1 MARGVNKPKQPK
13 MHKQQKAKSAARP
26 KKVEIKHMSVGST
39 WSKVAGAAP
48 WVGGQSATLAP
59 GSPAAASRRR
69 YRQTKFK
76 SRTRKVIRPR
86 IQKQQ
91 RRSGK
96 PDKQ

>member
-1 MARGVNKPKQPK
+1 MARGIDKPKQPK
-13 MHKQQKAKSAARP
+13 VHKQQKAKATARS
-26 KKVEIKHMSVGST
+26 KKVEIKHMSVGSS
-39 WSKVAGAAP
+39 WNKVAGAAP

-69 YRQTKFK
+69 YRLTKYK
-76 SRTRKVIRPR
+76 SRNRKVIRPR
-86 IQKQQ
+86 IPKQQ

>member
-13 MHKQQKAKSAARP
+13 MQKQQKAKASTRS
-26 KKVEIKHMSVGST
+26 KKVEVKHMSVGSS

-48 WVGGQSATLAP
+48 WVGGQAATLSP

-69 YRQTKFK
+69 YRLTKYK
-76 SRTRKVIRPR
+76 SRNRKVIRPR
-86 IQKQQ
+86 IPKQQ
-91 RRSGK
+91 RGSGK